1 LTPFL
6 LYLRK
11 SSEQEWISKK
21 QYNNTATL
29 GQPSAPP
36 LLSYLLSIVIPMVS
50 IVAGYLSAKRK
61 GRDDPQQHRAITPSR
76 LNRARPKSPRKNTIL
91 SPESFI

>member
-1 LTPFL
+1 MSTSSSALTPFL

-29 GQPSAPP
+29 GQSNAP
-36 LLSYLLSIVIPMVS
+36 LLLIYLLSIVIPMVS
-50 IVAGYLSAKRK
+50 RVAGYLSAKRK
-61 GRDDPQQHRAITPSR
+61 GRGDPQQYRAITSNH
-76 LNRARPKSPRKNTIL
+76 LNRARPKRATKH
-91 SPESFI
+91 